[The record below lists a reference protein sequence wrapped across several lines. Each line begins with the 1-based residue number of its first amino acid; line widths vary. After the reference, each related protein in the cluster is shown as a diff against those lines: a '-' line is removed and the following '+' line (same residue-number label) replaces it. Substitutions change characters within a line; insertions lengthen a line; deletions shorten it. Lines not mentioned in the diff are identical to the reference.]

1 MSLVARL
8 RGDPM
13 IHRWRA
19 FGAFAG
25 VLICLSVSTAQAQI
39 IFEPI
44 QYQYGRGGDAFFY
57 GGHDPAVFAGAVLPY
72 AGSMIR
78 PREMPL
84 RVFTDAMPRTNAA
97 IYGFTPSD
105 AANEANANAARYFRK
120 ADVVRAKANVSGEMI
135 VPAWAGSV
143 MDEAPI
149 GAAVPMVRI
158 TPSGPHPLMVIPI
171 PQRLQ
176 SPGTML
182 VVGKS
187 PAGQP
192 PQAAAVLV
200 AGGVSLPAS

>member
-1 MSLVARL
+1 MLRSSITSVVVWFIIIVVTAPVAR
-8 RGDPM
+8 
-13 IHRWRA
+13 
-19 FGAFAG
+19 
-25 VLICLSVSTAQAQI
+25 AQI
-39 IFEPI
+39 VYEPI
-44 QYQYGRGGDAFFY
+44 QFQFIQHLPGGGSDTFYY

-78 PREMPL
+78 PRQMPL

-97 IYGFTPSD
+97 IYGFTPCD

-120 ADVVRAKANVSGEMI
+120 ADVVRGKANVSGEMT

-143 MDEAPI
+143 RDEALI

-176 SPGTML
+176 SPGTVL

-187 PAGQP
+187 PAGP
-192 PQAAAVLV
+192 PAQAAAVLV
-200 AGGVSLPAS
+200 AVPVVGAVSLPAS